1 MIRPMEHQTSN
12 PPIQSNMPPINAERI
27 VEVLSEQQ
35 YLRPHQSIEQ
45 AAVIMGDTLG
55 VCPGATKRA
64 IVLLRIDPFVAV
76 GRLRRTELIQLGR
89 TIHRFWR
96 QNAIAAAGQPQPA

>member
-1 MIRPMEHQTSN
+1 MILPMEHPSSK
-12 PPIQSNMPPINAERI
+12 PPIQPNMPPINAERI

-35 YLRPHQSIEQ
+35 HLRPHQSIEQ
-45 AAVIMGDTLG
+45 AAAIMEDSLG

-64 IVLLRIDPFVAV
+64 IELLRIDPIVAV

-89 TIHRFWR
+89 TIHRIWR
-96 QNAIAAAGQPQPA
+96 QNAMAAAGQPQPA